1 MRAGGVG
8 TAVLQMCR
16 AIGGVTTYGT
26 CSASKHAFAREQG
39 ADHCID
45 YRTED
50 YVAAVKALTDGRGV
64 NYVLDALGP
73 KDWRK
78 GYTLLRSGGML
89 ITFGVANVS
98 TGPSRNLFKV
108 ARELLR
114 TPRHSPLALMDD
126 NKGVAGV
133 NMGHMWDEAESHR
146 EAMLAIVKMWET
158 GKIKP
163 HVHAEFSFEDADKA
177 HAVLEEGRNVGK
189 VVLTP

>member
-1 MRAGGVG
+1 
-8 TAVLQMCR
+8 
-16 AIGGVTTYGT
+16 
-26 CSASKHAFAREQG
+26 
-39 ADHCID
+39 
-45 YRTED
+45 
-50 YVAAVKALTDGRGV
+50 
-64 NYVLDALGP
+64 
-73 KDWRK
+73 
-78 GYTLLRSGGML
+78 
-89 ITFGVANVS
+89 VS
-98 TGPSRNLFKV
+98 
-108 ARELLR
+108 RELLR